1 MAARVSRAHGA
12 GHLIEPRVQQHP
24 VLAGQAPPDLRH
36 AVGDRGDHHL
46 AFDGGSPPPLE
57 HRVGFTGEDDPVDL
71 GTEGGRVAG
80 PSPIHRG
87 RLDHGQALVT
97 DVLGAF
103 DDDPD
108 TSEVDISRGER
119 PVSCGQPPCQCYPD
133 ADQVACRALRTVQGD
148 SNFSHRELPGLGVP
162 GPGGHL
168 LPGPQSLKGGDGG
181 DLALLSGRDHRL
193 LFQGHR

>member
-1 MAARVSRAHGA
+1 MAPTSAGHRCVGDEAGQRISPPRRMAARVSRAHGA

-24 VLAGQAPPDLRH
+24 VLAGQASPDLDH
-36 AVGDRGDHHL
+36 AVGERGDHHL

-87 RLDHGQALVT
+87 CLDHGHALVT

-103 DDDPD
+103 DDDPGHERGRYPPRR
-108 TSEVDISRGER
+108 TPGQSRATALPVLSRCR
-119 PVSCGQPPCQCYPD
+119 PGCLPCAANSAGRQQFQPPRTPRPRSQAP
-133 ADQVACRALRTVQGD
+133 AATSSRVHRA
-148 SNFSHRELPGLGVP
+148 
-162 GPGGHL
+162 
-168 LPGPQSLKGGDGG
+168 
-181 DLALLSGRDHRL
+181 
-193 LFQGHR
+193 